1 MQSYDFTSASA
12 DVVDAAVDAARD
24 AAAVQF
30 EALRVILAAF
40 DDEEDCVELMKDAVA
55 QYVVTFN
62 RSMRQRVR
70 EYLDAR
76 GDDAAADNAADA
88 DYAAYQQK
96 RAAWGAY
103 LDDRAR
109 D

>member
-1 MQSYDFTSASA
+1 MMQRYEFTSASA
-12 DVVDAAVDAARD
+12 DVVDAAADAALD

-30 EALRVILAAF
+30 EALRVMLDAF
-40 DDEEDCVELMKDAVA
+40 DDEEACLELMKDAVA

-76 GDDAAADNAADA
+76 GDDAAAANA

-96 RAAWGAY
+96 RDAWSAY

>member
-1 MQSYDFTSASA
+1 MQRYEFTSASA
-12 DVVDAAVDAARD
+12 DVVDAAADAALD

-30 EALRVILAAF
+30 EALRVILDAF

-70 EYLDAR
+70 EYLD
-76 GDDAAADNAADA
+76 
-88 DYAAYQQK
+88 
-96 RAAWGAY
+96 
-103 LDDRAR
+103 DRAR